1 MLSIPKKT
9 SYLLLS
15 SNLTSISENQCLK
28 WIWANYNNSL
38 IWIVRPFGD
47 DSPKI
52 NHDFQW
58 GRTVR
63 SWWNLPRW
71 MINLVPPMTSENLGV
86 RVTSNFHPS
95 HFRGLNGSHVVI
107 PRYRRRL
114 HRSKQTNHGGHHW
127 HHEKPSQ
134 LWLKPWLMC
143 FKPCHKM
150 SCLPF
155 PSHHH
160 FYGCCKP
167 FKPSK
172 MGWFSNQIL
181 LRRL

>member
-38 IWIVRPFGD
+38 IWIVGPFGD

-52 NHDFQW
+52 NHDFQ
-58 GRTVR
+58 GSVVVR

-71 MINLVPPMTSENLGV
+71 MINLVPPMTSENLGMSFPLPAAP
-86 RVTSNFHPS
+86 RDSSRQTSN
-95 HFRGLNGSHVVI
+95 
-107 PRYRRRL
+107 RRT
-114 HRSKQTNHGGHHW
+114 SVASTEANHGGHHW

-172 MGWFSNQIL
+172 MGWFTNQIL